1 MIFDIKYQG
10 LLPNST
16 KNNLEDQAMLSTPNP
31 IRAMLNLKINNQLLQ
46 TLNLKR
52 KILGEVS
59 CFSDGLLIRILKEF

>member
-1 MIFDIKYQG
+1 LILKYQG